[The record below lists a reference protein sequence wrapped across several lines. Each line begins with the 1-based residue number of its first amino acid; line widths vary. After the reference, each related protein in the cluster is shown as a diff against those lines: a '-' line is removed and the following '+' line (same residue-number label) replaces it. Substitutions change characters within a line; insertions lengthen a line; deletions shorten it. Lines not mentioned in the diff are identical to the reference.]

1 MVYDF
6 ATDKVSLPL
15 EKAMN
20 DNNVRTSFAG
30 LFTQLPGGATLI
42 EDVTEARF
50 IIFRPNGSIA
60 AEYVNRA
67 KDGQIYHL
75 GWSRYI
81 DKAKGDI
88 VLRNLRKVR
97 CNA

>member
-20 DNNVRTSFAG
+20 DNNVRTSFEG

-50 IIFRPNGSIA
+50 MIFRQDGSIA

-67 KDGQIYHL
+67 KDGHSIISAGAATSTRQRGTSCCGI
-75 GWSRYI
+75 
-81 DKAKGDI
+81 
-88 VLRNLRKVR
+88 
-97 CNA
+97 